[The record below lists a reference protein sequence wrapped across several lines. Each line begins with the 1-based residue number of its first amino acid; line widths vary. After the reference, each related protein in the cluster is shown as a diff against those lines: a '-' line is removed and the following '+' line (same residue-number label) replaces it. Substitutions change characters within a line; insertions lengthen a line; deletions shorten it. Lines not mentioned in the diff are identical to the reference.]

1 MNYIAIIGELVAG
14 KEAPNHFTLQENLKS
29 VLKRVNVA
37 YSSEF
42 ASPFTL
48 LSGGE
53 FQALCKPSPYLF
65 LMLDQIQLAFRGQ
78 VDIRFGLGLG
88 TILTAIDPKQSIGAD
103 GPAYWE
109 ARKALDFIGHH
120 TDYGTSQV
128 AFSSDYQQIN
138 RVIYPLLTAA
148 DFIKSSWNSSQY
160 ELFQTLL
167 ENKIYQENFRQKIV
181 AEKMKLS
188 QSAFTKRVKSSGV
201 KIYLRNRQ
209 TALALILQ
217 LSKKD

>member
-1 MNYIAIIGELVAG
+1 MNYIAIIGELVAVQ
-14 KEAPNHFTLQENLKS
+14 KTSNHFKLQEDLKS
-29 VLKRVNVA
+29 VLKRINLV

-48 LSGGE
+48 LTGGE
-53 FQALCKPSPYLF
+53 FQALCKPTPYLF
-65 LMLDQIQLAFRGQ
+65 LMIDQIQLAFRGR
-78 VDIRFGLGLG
+78 VEIRFGLGLG

-109 ARKALDFIGHH
+109 ARKALDFIGNH
-120 TDYGTSQV
+120 TDYGSSQV

-138 RVIYPLLTAA
+138 RVIYPLLTAS
-148 DFIKSSWNSSQY
+148 DFIKSNWNSSQY

-167 ENKIYQENFRQKIV
+167 DYKIYQESFRQNKV

-188 QSAFTKRVKSSGV
+188 PSAFTKRLKSSGI

-209 TALALILQ
+209 TAMDLILQ